1 MLKNPEKAEASLNRL
16 RKHGFSLSIDDFG
29 KGYSNLAY
37 LRDIDIDSIKIDKSF
52 IMQIDESPVNRA
64 IVEASQLIAKA
75 ANCELIAEGIETI
88 QHLHILREIGVLYG
102 QGFLFSK
109 AVPLDDFIL
118 LANKDVTVGTS
129 FAREQQSS

>member
-1 MLKNPEKAEASLNRL
+1 MSQIQILGATIA
-16 RKHGFSLSIDDFG
+16 IDDFG

-37 LRDIDIDSIKIDKSF
+37 LRDIEIDCIKIDKSF

-75 ANCELIAEGIETI
+75 ANCDVVAEGIETI
-88 QHLHILREIGVLYG
+88 QHLHILREIGVLFG

-109 AVPLDDFIL
+109 AVSINDFVE
-118 LANKDVTVGTS
+118 LANKDLTVGTS
-129 FAREQQSS
+129 FIREHQIV

>member
-1 MLKNPEKAEASLNRL
+1 MSQIRSL
-16 RKHGFSLSIDDFG
+16 GATIAIDDFG